1 VCNNETVR
9 LAGAVISV
17 TLLLATGNLLSSC
30 TTAPVQ
36 PEPAPTP
43 HRSAAEEAKRAA
55 AYQELEERFARQQL
69 LLMEREAQVK
79 VLTQKLDAAILEV
92 VRAMAKLR
100 GLESRAEA
108 ASNLAETEIAVKA
121 LPREGAARSK
131 DSDVTQA
138 EQLLAL
144 AAVEFK
150 KENYSGTVYLTN
162 QAKTL
167 IKARETRSVE
177 SLPKTDGEVPFSAPL
192 TLRATNK
199 SNVREGPGPSFKVL
213 FAVGPDAPLTA
224 YSYKGLWVRIKAH
237 DGRNGWIHYSL
248 IDQR

>member
-1 VCNNETVR
+1 VR
-9 LAGAVISV
+9 RARSLVSV
-17 TLLLATGNLLSSC
+17 TLLLASGSLLSAC
-30 TTAPVQ
+30 TTASVQ

-43 HRSAAEEAKRAA
+43 SRSAVEEAKRVAVH
-55 AYQELEERFARQQL
+55 QELEERAARQQL

-79 VLTQKLDAAILEV
+79 LLTQKLDAAILEV

-121 LPREGAARSK
+121 LPRDAAARQK
-131 DSDVTQA
+131 DSDLTQA
-138 EQLLAL
+138 EQLLTL
-144 AAVEFK
+144 AAAEFK

-177 SLPKTDGEVPFSAPL
+177 SLPKMEGEVPFSAPL
-192 TLRATNK
+192 TLRALNK
-199 SNVREGPGPSFKVL
+199 SNVREGPGPTFKVL
-213 FAVGPDAPLTA
+213 FAVGPDAALTA
-224 YSYKGLWVRIKAH
+224 YSYRGLWVRIKAN

>member
-1 VCNNETVR
+1 MRRARWLVS
-9 LAGAVISV
+9 A
-17 TLLLATGNLLSSC
+17 TLLLATGSLLSSC
-30 TTAPVQ
+30 VTSSVQ
-36 PEPAPTP
+36 PDPTP
-43 HRSAAEEAKRAA
+43 PPRSASEETKRVA
-55 AYQELEERFARQQL
+55 AYQDLEEKAARQQL

-79 VLTQKLDAAILEV
+79 LLTQKLDAAILEV

-108 ASNLAETEIAVKA
+108 ASNLAETEIALKA
-121 LPREGAARSK
+121 MPRDGAGRQK
-131 DSDVTQA
+131 DPDLTQA

-144 AAVEFK
+144 AATEFK

-167 IKARETRSVE
+167 IKARETRSSAVE
-177 SLPKTDGEVPFSAPL
+177 SLPKLEGEVPFSFPL
-192 TLRATNK
+192 TLRAVSK
-199 SNVREGPGPSFKVL
+199 SNVREGPGPTFKVL

-224 YSYKGLWVRIKAH
+224 YSYKGLWVRVKAN
-237 DGRNGWIHYSL
+237 DGRNGWIYYSL